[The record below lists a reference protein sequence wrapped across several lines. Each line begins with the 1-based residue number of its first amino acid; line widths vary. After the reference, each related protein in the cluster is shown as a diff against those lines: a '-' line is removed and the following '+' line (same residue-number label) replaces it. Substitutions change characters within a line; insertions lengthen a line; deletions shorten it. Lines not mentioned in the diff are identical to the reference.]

1 MPASLLLNPFRKA
14 YGQCADAADITDF
27 SPAIA
32 KGVRAFHASFS
43 QYSSTPLVVL
53 PGLAG
58 ALGIKSVCVKDESKR
73 FGLNAFKVLGGS
85 YAVARCLAERL
96 NLPEQGLTKSQ
107 LHNPSAGAPAHSAAG
122 NITFISTTDGNH
134 GRGLAWTARELGYPC
149 IIYMP
154 KGSEPTRRNNILA
167 LGAQCSIT
175 DLNYDDTVRMSWQLA
190 QEKGYVLV
198 QDTAWAGYET
208 IPAWIMQGYT
218 TLAAEVLEP
227 LQQAETMPTHCFL
240 QAGVGSFAA
249 AITGF
254 LLSSLGG
261 KAPKFIVVE
270 PRNADC
276 FYQSALAGDG
286 KAHAVSGDLHTLM
299 AGLAC
304 GVPSTLCWE
313 LLRDY
318 STAFISSPDYMAAN
332 GMRILAA
339 PVSGDAAIISGE
351 SGAATTGVMHWL
363 MQHPRA
369 QVHREALQLGPEAS
383 VLLISTEG
391 DTVPE
396 VYRRVVWQ
404 GAYPDEDPA

>member
-1 MPASLLLNPFRKA
+1 MSARVHLNPCIKPL
-14 YGQCADAADITDF
+14 GQGADISALSPAAADAA
-27 SPAIA
+27 
-32 KGVRAFHASFS
+32 RAFHSSFNE
-43 QYSSTPLVVL
+43 YRPTPLVTL
-53 PGLAG
+53 PGLSAR
-58 ALGIKSVCVKDESKR
+58 LGLKNIMVKDESQR

-85 YAVARCLAERL
+85 YAVARHLAERM
-96 NLPEQGLTKSQ
+96 NLPATGLTRHV
-107 LHNPSAGAPAHSAAG
+107 LGAPEAQAV
-122 NITFISTTDGNH
+122 IRDTTFITATDGNH
-134 GRGLAWTARELGYPC
+134 GRGLAWTASQLGC
-149 IIYMP
+149 RCMVFMP
-154 KGSEPTRRNNILA
+154 KGSNPARRDNIRA
-167 LGAQCSIT
+167 LGAECTVT

-218 TLAAEVLEP
+218 TLAAEVLEQ

-254 LLSSLGG
+254 LLSALGE

-339 PVSGDAAIISGE
+339 PVRGDAAIISGE

-369 QVHREALQLGPEAS
+369 HGHREALQLGPEAS